1 MAAEPQPS
9 RRLQSLARLS
19 GPRNPR
25 SSRVRQNNFNHVGGL
40 DFGAKRLVD
49 LREECKKR
57 GLHCGGRKQELIDRL
72 NQHENP
78 NPPITSS
85 SVQDGVQPGL
95 SAEERSMLLRVE
107 DRNATAGSPMPGT
120 TAATASAPA
129 NRRDDGGG
137 RERRSSDFVPEI
149 GSQEDVATFADH
161 WRKKRRLRQSEPG
174 TSCTLSSPSPS
185 VANGGRKRRRRV
197 DVSDIPR
204 EQRRLIDII
213 ADTSSGQEA
222 KSAIDRRKAEKMRR
236 KRQEERDKRQREQ
249 LQQQQQ
255 GKGGDS
261 GGGGG
266 GGGVHN
272 ADNRGSSYGLLPLDT
287 STSAASAAAPEYH
300 NKEEEDNR
308 DDLDGFDEAD
318 DADSAILMDS
328 EEGGG
333 EGGVNNSHAMQ
344 VMIKNGRVV
353 INDMNTHIYSE
364 EPNYAD
370 YKVTIQNM
378 ILMRVLSDI
387 GLLASSRP
395 LSSDEINSKNVK
407 RWSADETRLFLAALS
422 QNGCNFDFI
431 RTLFPD
437 RTHKQLKSKYKT
449 EARRNPKAISDA
461 MKGMLL
467 IDDRERDIL
476 HAHAIKARE
485 GGGAFGV
492 LLPLNDHVRRH
503 TPLPCVPHRAGLSCC
518 GGFCELHC
526 SQAADRHASE
536 KQKKWKLRQQKQQGN
551 KPSSSF
557 GADGI
562 RNPSADDGNKS
573 ALTKNRRPGN
583 RPPSPPPPAPPSKP
597 ADKGGGDTIFGAA
610 DMTVLVETG
619 RGGGTR
625 SAPCS
630 KKDTGGNSEPQA
642 IDDEGNSSSNKIR
655 VQDKEGAGKASSGGD
670 DAEVKNNGD
679 DGAAAAAEGDAAEKD
694 DEEEAG
700 EGAVTRIVEDI
711 QYDM

>member
-1 MAAEPQPS
+1 
-9 RRLQSLARLS
+9 
-19 GPRNPR
+19 
-25 SSRVRQNNFNHVGGL
+25 
-40 DFGAKRLVD
+40 
-49 LREECKKR
+49 
-57 GLHCGGRKQELIDRL
+57 
-72 NQHENP
+72 
-78 NPPITSS
+78 
-85 SVQDGVQPGL
+85 
-95 SAEERSMLLRVE
+95 
-107 DRNATAGSPMPGT
+107 
-120 TAATASAPA
+120 
-129 NRRDDGGG
+129 
-137 RERRSSDFVPEI
+137 
-149 GSQEDVATFADH
+149 
-161 WRKKRRLRQSEPG
+161 
-174 TSCTLSSPSPS
+174 
-185 VANGGRKRRRRV
+185 
-197 DVSDIPR
+197 
-204 EQRRLIDII
+204 
-213 ADTSSGQEA
+213 
-222 KSAIDRRKAEKMRR
+222 
-236 KRQEERDKRQREQ
+236 
-249 LQQQQQ
+249 
-255 GKGGDS
+255 
-261 GGGGG
+261 
-266 GGGVHN
+266 
-272 ADNRGSSYGLLPLDT
+272 
-287 STSAASAAAPEYH
+287 
-300 NKEEEDNR
+300 
-308 DDLDGFDEAD
+308 
-318 DADSAILMDS
+318 
-328 EEGGG
+328 
-333 EGGVNNSHAMQ
+333 VNNSHAMQ

-370 YKVTIQNM
+370 YK
-378 ILMRVLSDI
+378 RVEVETV
-387 GLLASSRP
+387 SSYAAKAHTK
-395 LSSDEINSKNVK
+395 SKNVK

-485 GGGAFGV
+485 
-492 LLPLNDHVRRH
+492 
-503 TPLPCVPHRAGLSCC
+503 
-518 GGFCELHC
+518 
-526 SQAADRHASE
+526 AADRHASE

-711 QYDM
+711 QYDIDEDDEDLLGDDEDDEDDEAILDIGDVDAEKDDDNDGGDDHIAAPSRRRGQYEIIEDYEQDEFCEDEYV